1 MVLCYGSSSKPIHL
15 RKNLVFC
22 IPVKDIQI
30 TLFSG
35 KTSLPSAL
43 LDIHTFQLQYIKEW
57 ACWLIRPFLYQHGET
72 YLPPLFLSRH
82 QVKYKNAKMTDN
94 RLVYCIRRYKIQLSF
109 KTMEKSKIPR
119 ATSICT
125 CCFHFNKTLNV
136 HLGTDGPPHLCISF
150 FQYFTDTLGA
160 TDKALSH

>member
-1 MVLCYGSSSKPIHL
+1 MLTDPSFPLSTWGY
-15 RKNLVFC
+15 
-22 IPVKDIQI
+22 
-30 TLFSG
+30 
-35 KTSLPSAL
+35 LPS
-43 LDIHTFQLQYIKEW
+43 TTV
-57 ACWLIRPFLYQHGET
+57 LIRC
-72 YLPPLFLSRH
+72 

-109 KTMEKSKIPR
+109 KTTEKSKIPR

-125 CCFHFNKTLNV
+125 CCFRLNKALSA
-136 HLGTDGPPHLCISF
+136 HLGAVGPPHLCISLTSASASPLHQPHLCISF